1 MEFDA
6 GIRSAGGR
14 PMRRPNWTIHAS
26 GMETG
31 GTFELYTETRPTL
44 GGPPPHV
51 HREREEGFFV
61 LSGRYVFTRGE
72 EEIEVG
78 PGRFVLVPRGT
89 RHSFRTLVEPSETL
103 ILIAPAGLEGFFNGM
118 GERMAA
124 GASALEAMTALSAE
138 FDSHPV
144 D

>member
-14 PMRRPNWTIHAS
+14 PMKRPNWTIHAS
-26 GMETG
+26 GAETG
-31 GTFELYTETRPTL
+31 GTFELYTETRPT
-44 GGPPPHV
+44 
-51 HREREEGFFV
+51 
-61 LSGRYVFTRGE
+61 RGE
-72 EEIEVG
+72 EEIDVE
-78 PGRFVLVPRGT
+78 PGRFLLVPRGT
-89 RHSFRTLVEPSETL
+89 RHHFRTLVEPSETL